1 MSHTCP
7 LRMESGEGGPLM
19 GAELA
24 HHSVGAQ
31 TPEMIARPG
40 GHTCICL
47 ADLGLWGCSL
57 YPSVFLNPGH
67 ATLWN
72 LPQLLARQVAALN

>member
-1 MSHTCP
+1 
-7 LRMESGEGGPLM
+7 M

-31 TPEMIARPG
+31 TPEMMARPAE
-40 GHTCICL
+40 HMHICL

-57 YPSVFLNPGH
+57 HPSLFLNPGH

-72 LPQLLARQVAALN
+72 LSQLLARQVAVLN

>member
-1 MSHTCP
+1 
-7 LRMESGEGGPLM
+7 M

-24 HHSVGAQ
+24 YHSVGAQ

-67 ATLWN
+67 PTLWN
-72 LPQLLARQVAALN
+72 LSQLLARQVAALN